1 MADRLTGEIIGAAI
15 EVHRELGPGLL
26 ESIYEAAFCRELEIR
41 NLRYRQQVP
50 VTISYKGEVIKG
62 QRIDLV
68 VRERVVVE
76 VKSLQILPAVAVAQ
90 VLSYLRASKLKKG
103 LILNFGAPR
112 LIDGIKRV
120 SL

>member
-1 MADRLTGEIIGAAI
+1 MADPLTGEIIGAAI

-41 NLRYRQQVP
+41 NLRYRRQVP

-76 VKSLQILPAVAVAQ
+76 VKSLQILPPVAVAQ

>member
-1 MADRLTGEIIGAAI
+1 MADPLTGEIIGAAI

-41 NLRYRQQVP
+41 NLRYRRQVP
-50 VTISYKGEVIKG
+50 VTISYKGE
-62 QRIDLV
+62 
-68 VRERVVVE
+68 
-76 VKSLQILPAVAVAQ
+76 

>member
-1 MADRLTGEIIGAAI
+1 MADQLTGEIIGAAI

-50 VTISYKGEVIKG
+50 VTISYKGEVI
-62 QRIDLV
+62 
-68 VRERVVVE
+68 
-76 VKSLQILPAVAVAQ
+76 
-90 VLSYLRASKLKKG
+90 LRASKLKKG

>member
-26 ESIYEAAFCRELEIR
+26 ESIYEAAFCRELEVR
-41 NLRYRQQVP
+41 NLRHRRQVP
-50 VTISYKGEVIKG
+50 VTISYKGVVIKG

-76 VKSLQILPAVAVAQ
+76 VKSLQILPPVAIAQ